1 MNLLELPTLI
11 ALTAQ
16 DVPDFTTEEAAGFI
30 GIFLAA
36 LAAVMIPFLIVLAVI
51 ILAQWK
57 IYSKAGQPGW
67 AALIPVYSTI
77 VHLEV
82 QRRPVWWIVF
92 YLITPVPIA
101 GGLSLLVMYIIM
113 CLDLAKQFGKGGGF
127 AAGLI
132 FLFPIFLL
140 ILAFGGAQYQGAPAA
155 SAPPAPPADPPATPP
170 ADPPAA
176 PPAEGA

>member
-11 ALTAQ
+11 ALTAP
-16 DVPDFTTEEAAGFI
+16 DVPDLTTEEAAGLI

-77 VHLEV
+77 VLLEV

-92 YLITPVPIA
+92 WLITGVPFI
-101 GGLSLLVMYIIM
+101 GIVSFIVMWVIM
-113 CLDLAKQFGKGGGF
+113 GLDLAKQFGKGGGF

-132 FLFPIFLL
+132 FPLTAPIFLL
-140 ILAFGGAQYQGAPAA
+140 VLAFGGAQYQGAPAA
-155 SAPPAPPADPPATPP
+155 SAPPAPPAPP
-170 ADPPAA
+170 ADPPA
-176 PPAEGA
+176 EGA

>member
-16 DVPDFTTEEAAGFI
+16 DVPDLTTEEAAGLI
-30 GIFLAA
+30 GIMLAA
-36 LAAVMIPFLIVLAVI
+36 LAAVMIPLLIVLAIVYI
-51 ILAQWK
+51 AFWRIF
-57 IYSKAGQPGW
+57 SKAGQPGW
-67 AALIPVYSTI
+67 AALIPVYNTI
-77 VHLEV
+77 VTLEV
-82 QRRPVWWIVF
+82 QGRPVWWIVF
-92 YLITPVPIA
+92 YLIAPVPIV
-101 GGLSLLVMYIIM
+101 GSLSVLVMYIIM

-132 FLFPIFLL
+132 FLFPIFIL

-155 SAPPAPPADPPATPP
+155 SALPAPPAPP

>member
-1 MNLLELPTLI
+1 MSAEEGPAAAVGI
-11 ALTAQ
+11 MAL
-16 DVPDFTTEEAAGFI
+16 
-30 GIFLAA
+30 LAA
-36 LAAVMIPFLIVLAVI
+36 FFIPILILVAVFI
-51 ILAQWK
+51 IAQWK

-77 VHLEV
+77 VLLEV

-92 YLITPVPIA
+92 YLIAPVPIA
-101 GGLSLLVMYIIM
+101 GSLSFLAMYIIM

-132 FLFPIFLL
+132 LLFPIFLL

-155 SAPPAPPADPPATPP
+155 SAPPA
-170 ADPPAA
+170 DPPAA

>member
-1 MNLLELPTLI
+1 MFFAQADPFGEL
-11 ALTAQ
+11 
-16 DVPDFTTEEAAGFI
+16 TEAEAAGAAL
-30 GIFLAA
+30 GILGILAA
-36 LAAVMIPFLIVLAVI
+36 LMIPLLIFAAVVI
-51 ILAQWK
+51 IAQWK

-77 VHLEV
+77 VLLEV

-92 YLITPVPIA
+92 YLIAPVPIA
-101 GGLSLLVMYIIM
+101 GSLSLLAMYIIM

-132 FLFPIFLL
+132 LLFPIFLL

-155 SAPPAPPADPPATPP
+155 SAPPADPPA
-170 ADPPAA
+170 PPAA